1 METHP
6 LFFLLENRT
15 ATVISSQII
24 ILFDLGNHLF
34 AQKSSSPFFKF
45 YSTMITIW
53 NNLPFSLL
61 FIQSISFL
69 VMNLN
74 LSLNVYLSNQYI
86 LFPN

>member
-53 NNLPFSLL
+53 NNFPFSFTIYSINIFFSNESQFIIERL
-61 FIQSISFL
+61 FVKSIYPIS
-69 VMNLN
+69 
-74 LSLNVYLSNQYI
+74 
-86 LFPN
+86 